1 MEFLSRPGILIV
13 LILWILPHILFLRL
27 VVVGFC
33 KNTLVIC
40 IVCLTVVYAI
50 KPITSDLPKY
60 SVYFATGY
68 LTMWPYSSSKELGLV
83 PDTRDTTGDPFVQA
97 YPPERGFTQ
106 LARGLHHLLPIG
118 PYLPR
123 VAAGH
128 YRYVSDLQVI
138 AISFLG
144 LFIIMLACFLFRN
157 VKLTKQSVTQTILYG
172 LPIVMGSV
180 FFMIGSQN
188 AVRQFLGISFILLTL
203 SLIFRGRYLLAII
216 GIILATSFHRW
227 SIVFGLFC
235 IVATI
240 CIHLFTAADKHSLYV
255 SALLKNIALGLAL
268 GVCAVFSIKI
278 INSGSLNFLEIFQYV
293 SANTPYVGELKL
305 YGILDST
312 NLLNR
317 SSAAVKLILVGILFL
332 FSELIVGPNSF
343 TRSSSDFDIRA
354 FRAVTFSFLIPLSIY
369 PELMSRV
376 LLFYFGVEIIFIL
389 WAIMREEWRTRLAG
403 WVVLVGHG
411 FALNSINVLIGSEWL
426 YSLK

>member
-97 YPPERGFTQ
+97 YPLERGFAQ

-128 YRYVSDLQVI
+128 HRYVSDLQVI

-188 AVRQFLGISFILLTL
+188 VVRQFLGISFILLTL

-240 CIHLFTAADKHSLYV
+240 CIHLFTAADKHPLYV
-255 SALLKNIALGLAL
+255 SAVLKNIALGLAL

-278 INSGSLNFLEIFQYV
+278 IYSGSLNFQEIFQYV
-293 SANTPYVGELKL
+293 SANTSYVGELKM

-317 SSAAVKLILVGILFL
+317 SGAAVKLILVGILFL
-332 FSELIVGPNSF
+332 FSEIIVGPNSF

-411 FALNSINVLIGSEWL
+411 FALNTINVLIGSEWL